1 MRRQRNWRRP
11 MTRDIKAAIAAL
23 YAHRRAETRPLK
35 RPDVTTFSA
44 CECGRLSRTGMCSD
58 CLSRAIKRLERRLL
72 EA

>member
-1 MRRQRNWRRP
+1 

-44 CECGRLSRTGMCSD
+44 CECGRLSRTGMCS
-58 CLSRAIKRLERRLL
+58 
-72 EA
+72 